1 MKNYL
6 STIFLL
12 IFTIISTSFAS
23 SSVKKDLE
31 LIQHK
36 NFKIESGKLLT
47 LSTEGGT
54 VEITPWHRNEV
65 EVKIYGNENAKEKFD
80 FYFDAD
86 NQSVNIK
93 GERKKKW
100 NFFSNIRL
108 KYEIKV
114 PANFNLKISS
124 TGGDIKVGGVD
135 GEISLNTSGGD
146 IWADRVSGLLKLN
159 TSGGDI
165 KIFSNDASI
174 DAKTSGG
181 DISLEYTGQ
190 NKGIELRTSGGDI
203 DLIVPSDF
211 SAKVELST
219 SGGDVSCNF
228 KLNNVEKMS
237 RTRIIGEINKGGNR
251 LIATT
256 SGGDIEVRSR

>member
-6 STIFLL
+6 TTLL
-12 IFTIISTSFAS
+12 LLTFTLISSSFAS
-23 SSVKKDLE
+23 NLFKKDLE
-31 LIQHK
+31 LIHHK
-36 NFKIESGKLLT
+36 NFKIESRKLLK
-47 LSTEGGT
+47 LSIDGGD
-54 VEITPWHRNEV
+54 VAITPWHRNEV
-65 EVKIYGNENAKEKFD
+65 EVKIYGNENAKEKYEY
-80 FYFDAD
+80 YFDAD
-86 NQSVNIK
+86 DQSINIK

-108 KYEIKV
+108 KYEVKV
-114 PANFNLKISS
+114 PANFNLQIS
-124 TGGDIKVGGVD
+124 TAGGDIKVGGVN

-146 IWADRVSGLLKLN
+146 IWADRLTGTVKLN

-174 DAKTSGG
+174 EARTSGG
-181 DISLEYTGQ
+181 DITLEYTGQ

-203 DLIVPSDF
+203 EITLASDF
-211 SAKVELST
+211 GAKVELST

-237 RTRIIGEINKGGNR
+237 RTRIIGEINNGGNK

-256 SGGDIEVRSR
+256 SGGDIEVRRR